1 MFPIFVSQQESL
13 RHRMDLNRAFVC
25 RRGAMNS
32 KRFSAEAKAVCM
44 KAVELGRRSGVG
56 VAEVSKRLGVSTGSL
71 RRWCETTTGAADHP
85 LGSGRLHEVV
95 VRGPQEASGL
105 TVTSRD
111 GLEVSGVSLGELA
124 SVVQALRT

>member
-1 MFPIFVSQQESL
+1 VFMNDELTAMAGRL
-13 RHRMDLNRAFVC
+13 RELAPE
-25 RRGAMNS
+25 RGPG